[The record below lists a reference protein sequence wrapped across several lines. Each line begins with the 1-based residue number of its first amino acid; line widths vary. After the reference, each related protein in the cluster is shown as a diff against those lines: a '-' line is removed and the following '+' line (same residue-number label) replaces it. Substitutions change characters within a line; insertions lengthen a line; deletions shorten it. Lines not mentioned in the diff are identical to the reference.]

1 MNNECVGQK
10 AMADLIRIR
19 DEFDSVIDSLEFM
32 NDNEFVDSLKRSDKE
47 IEKREFADWDA
58 L

>member
-32 NDNEFVDSLKRSDKE
+32 NDNEFVDSLKKSDKE